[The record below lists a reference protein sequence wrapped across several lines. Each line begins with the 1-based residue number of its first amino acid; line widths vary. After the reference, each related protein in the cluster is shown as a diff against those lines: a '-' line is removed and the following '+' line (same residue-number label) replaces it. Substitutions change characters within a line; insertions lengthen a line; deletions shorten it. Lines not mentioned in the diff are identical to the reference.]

1 MVIGPADKPLLPAVT
16 VMFSP
21 IVLELY
27 AIAFWKA
34 YKVWPRANNAMKC
47 SKPELVMAISEL
59 SDKIKENDY
68 VNE

>member
-1 MVIGPADKPLLPAVT
+1 MDNDLNLYNVETLQ
-16 VMFSP
+16 
-21 IVLELY
+21 ELY